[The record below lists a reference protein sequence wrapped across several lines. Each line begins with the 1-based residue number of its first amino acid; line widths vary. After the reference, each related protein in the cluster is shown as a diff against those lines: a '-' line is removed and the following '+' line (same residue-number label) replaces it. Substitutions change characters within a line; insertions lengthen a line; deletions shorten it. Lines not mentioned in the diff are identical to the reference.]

1 MFDFRNII
9 YIELEGNGAY
19 FRMQAVVNY
28 DPDDTRS
35 TKVELIKVVGTKA
48 ISVLGKKKKSTG
60 QPIWT
65 GEE

>member
-28 DPDDTRS
+28 DPDDT
-35 TKVELIKVVGTKA
+35 KA
-48 ISVLGKKKKSTG
+48 LR
-60 QPIWT
+60 
-65 GEE
+65 